1 MGRRNLDNIE
11 KKIIKQT
18 IRLGALNGVDHI
30 STIELAEKLGISEG
44 TIFVHFK
51 TKENLI
57 YEAYKSAG
65 LFLKDSVYSD
75 LVKVETFDDLY
86 LCWKKIVDLLFEKPN
101 LTKFLYN
108 FFISKYLIKFAFR
121 SEINEINFVN
131 KWLTKSGNHPV
142 SDNLAMFLWYD
153 IYFATLRYVILDNN
167 IEDSKRESFKYLAFQ
182 SSFARVFVQ
191 YKYDY
196 EEK

>member
-11 KKIIKQT
+11 RKIIKQT

-30 STIELAEKLGISEG
+30 STIELSEKLGISEG

-57 YEAYKSAG
+57 YEAYKFSG
-65 LFLKDSVYSD
+65 SYLKDTIYNE
-75 LVKVETFDDLY
+75 LIKAETFDDLY
-86 LCWKKIVDLLFEKPN
+86 VCWKKVVDLLFEKPN
-101 LTKFLYN
+101 LARFLYN

-121 SEINEINFVN
+121 HEEKEIGFVN
-131 KWLTKSGNHPV
+131 KWLQKSGNSPV
-142 SDNLAMFLWYD
+142 EDNLAMILWYD
-153 IYFATLRYVILDNN
+153 IYFATLRYVMLDSN
-167 IEDSKRESFKYLAFQ
+167 IEELDKRESFKYLAFQ

-191 YKYDY
+191 YRHTN
-196 EEK
+196 E

>member
-11 KKIIKQT
+11 RKIIKQT

-30 STIELAEKLGISEG
+30 STIELSKKLGISEG

-57 YEAYKSAG
+57 FEAYNFAG
-65 LFLKDSVYSD
+65 IYLKDVIYNE
-75 LVKVETFDDLY
+75 LIKAETFDDLY
-86 LCWKKIVDLLFEKPN
+86 VCWKKVVDILFDKPN
-101 LTKFLYN
+101 LARFLYN

-121 SEINEINFVN
+121 HQEGEVRFVN
-131 KWLTKSGNHPV
+131 KWLQKSGNHPV
-142 SDNLAMFLWYD
+142 DDNLAMILWYD
-153 IYFATLRYVILDNN
+153 IYFSTLRYVMLDSN
-167 IEDSKRESFKYLAFQ
+167 IEELDKRESFKYLAFQ

-191 YKYDY
+191 YKHSI
-196 EEK
+196 E